1 MAGLRLQLDPSGMVA
16 GERQA
21 ENALDRLKGKAVTTG
36 RELDVLGAKG
46 QRAGVVL
53 AGGATQ
59 AASGMQRFSAA
70 ARPVSMQLSQ
80 VAQQTMATGNAVQA
94 LAIQLP
100 DIGLAF
106 GTVGTA
112 AGVVAGIA
120 LPILMQALGDTG
132 AQADALRDNI
142 DDLSSSVSD
151 WAKYA
156 DLARTP
162 LSNLS
167 EEFGLGALRADRMYE
182 ALSNLA
188 RLDAL
193 DALDAATETLRG
205 TFSSLDKVMF
215 GAKTSSFLFGQ
226 SVENTSLEIREKFGI
241 SYDAAVELRDA
252 LADLENAKGP
262 ESVAN
267 ATARLNEL
275 LMSTRDES
283 GNIPPQ
289 LRDAARAAAEAAVE
303 ASRLAS
309 PISAATSEA
318 DGLNSSLQGVLGTIS
333 GILSSLGSIGFDTIG
348 IQAETAAIKAGKSA
362 AAASSAGRIAQKEA
376 ELRNIGTPDWAVNT
390 AMVAMRDAEGKRV
403 EALDAR
409 AAAQKSASK
418 SGRSGGKGKGAAGEA
433 EKAATAYRSLIGSLD
448 PLTAAANAYADAQ
461 ETINA
466 ALKAGKIDATEAA
479 RANELAQE
487 RFDSATLAAQK
498 GVNVWAAF
506 QDAGGA
512 ALDRLIDGT
521 MSLKDALKDMIKE
534 IVLAITKKRLLA
546 SIDGGSA
553 SDSVGTLLMKGLTG
567 GFAGLFDAGGVIN
580 NGQTGIVGENG
591 PELVRSTAGGAVVTS
606 RGETSRRLGNGG
618 ASNTFHID
626 ARGAQKGVGE
636 EIAAAMRAYAPAIV
650 GQAVGQVRTNLKGW
664 NDQIQ
669 SDGALA

>member
-21 ENALDRLKGKAVTTG
+21 ENALDRLKGKAATTG

-106 GTVGTA
+106 GTIGTVVG
-112 AGVVAGIA
+112 VLAGIG
-120 LPILMQALGDTG
+120 LPILISALGGVDEKGDSLTETLDTLAG
-132 AQADALRDNI
+132 SVGSLKSSIDDANQSWSDMSYQFGENTAKARELFALIVEMRTFDAEQSLAASTAAITESLGGLVSYYQKYQEISLSIYDNEDRRRVQAGQLRDLI
-142 DDLSSSVSD
+142 
-151 WAKYA
+151 A
-156 DLARTP
+156 DMGDEYGLTLIQARDVT
-162 LSNLS
+162 S
-167 EEFGLGALRADRMYE
+167 
-182 ALSNLA
+182 
-188 RLDAL
+188 AL
-193 DALDAATETLRG
+193 DA
-205 TFSSLDKVMF
+205 M
-215 GAKTSSFLFGQ
+215 
-226 SVENTSLEIREKFGI
+226 
-241 SYDAAVELRDA
+241 
-252 LADLENAKGP
+252 
-262 ESVAN
+262 AN
-267 ATARLNEL
+267 ASGPAQVADSARSLYESLMDAKRAGAEIPPEMIDTAREALNAAQQAL
-275 LMSTRDES
+275 VLS
-283 GNIPPQ
+283 GYID
-289 LRDAARAAAEAAVE
+289 DAQSS
-303 ASRLAS
+303 ASGLAGIDMAGN
-309 PISAATSEA
+309 ISAAA
-318 DGLNSSLQGVLGTIS
+318 YQAA
-333 GILSSLGSIGFDTIG
+333 ILAGNF
-348 IQAETAAIKAGKSA
+348 QAAVTAASQLGGYAPDLNRFSSPSPFMFPTENAPNESA
-362 AAASSAGRIAQKEA
+362 RPSRAPNG
-376 ELRNIGTPDWAVNT
+376 IGGVDWGAPKV
-390 AMVAMRDAEGKRV
+390 
-403 EALDAR
+403 
-409 AAAQKSASK
+409 SK
-418 SGRSGGKGKGAAGEA
+418 GGGGGRSGADTA
-433 EKAATAYRSLIGSLD
+433 EQAATAYRSLIGSLD

-498 GVNVWAAF
+498 GVNVWSAF

-567 GFAGLFDAGGVIN
+567 GFAGLFDAGGVIS

-618 ASNTFHID
+618 GGNTFHID